1 MQSMQIETN
10 MVHKLNHKKILKG
23 KVVAFEETFPMLYHT
38 HQLKAIW
45 PFYQMF

>member
-10 MVHKLNHKKILKG
+10 MVHKLNHKKFLKG
-23 KVVAFEETFPMLYHT
+23 KVVAFEETFPIT
-38 HQLKAIW
+38 SIESNW